1 MKTQIYSPKAQA
13 AKLLVGSDD
22 GAKIFLN
29 GKVVHEANVVRP
41 AFQGEV
47 IDVSLKEG
55 WNKLQIKVTNG
66 DGGWEAWAKL
76 QNAAGGRL
84 EGQRV
89 KAE

>member
-1 MKTQIYSPKAQA
+1 MNYLISMLFFHAY
-13 AKLLVGSDD
+13 LLQSQ
-22 GAKIFLN
+22 AKIFLN